1 VNPEILNDE
10 SRQFELYE
18 KLELIKKDDAPQQK
32 QLLRSMFHQS
42 IGLLA
47 QPFHTDSFDFG
58 DDAYFTKIYAMGDE
72 IAKNKELRKMNNA
85 RGSAHAIYIMRTF
98 FGLYSLLN
106 QLKAEVKMNYRLYE
120 K

>member
-1 VNPEILNDE
+1 LNPEILNDE
-10 SRQFELYE
+10 SRQIELYE
-18 KLELIKKDDAPQQK
+18 QLQLIKNGDTPQQK
-32 QLLRSMFHQS
+32 QLLLSMFQQS

-47 QPFHTDSFDFG
+47 QPFHVDSFDFG
-58 DDAYFTKIYAMGDE
+58 NDAYFTKIYVMGDE

-106 QLKAEVKMNYRLYE
+106 QLKAEVKMNYKLYE
-120 K
+120 S

>member
-1 VNPEILNDE
+1 
-10 SRQFELYE
+10 
-18 KLELIKKDDAPQQK
+18 
-32 QLLRSMFHQS
+32 
-42 IGLLA
+42 
-47 QPFHTDSFDFG
+47 
-58 DDAYFTKIYAMGDE
+58 MGDE

-120 K
+120 N